1 MKTDWLNKVQTRL
14 RNEQHAQAPQGLLD
28 DIKNEMRRRGMAPT
42 CRPPRHRKVVALW
55 GVRAASIA
63 AFLAVGLYIVHRTTL
78 PSADKPLVST
88 IAPSPLAPS
97 NIVSRQP
104 MPHAVQHAERPIASR
119 SIHHS
124 AHKAHSLL
132 MARNELPA
140 KTDAQPTETAPS
152 QPHSDTQTAQPSR
165 RVLPAMPPQS
175 GRETPPQRKP
185 STDASRW
192 SFATSYDGLSGSSH
206 TSQGVLL
213 AAANPYGEY
222 VDAFSGHERQNYAN
236 GSGSVQ
242 MKTRHHRPV
251 KFGLSVGYNIHR
263 RWRIQTGLT
272 YSRLVSD
279 FTCDM
284 DHAESAVQ
292 QELHYIGLPVS
303 MGYSFYKTRRINL
316 YTMAGGEVEKLV
328 KGRAKQKATPDVV
341 PPTSAE
347 TITEHAPI
355 FSIHAAVGGEIRFN
369 PALSAYVEP
378 GISHHFNNGSN
389 VKSVYKDKP
398 TSLSLNVGIRVYL
411 NK

>member
-28 DIKNEMRRRGMAPT
+28 DIKNEMRRRGIAPT
-42 CRPPRHRKVVALW
+42 CRPPRRRKVVALW
-55 GVRAASIA
+55 GIRAASIA
-63 AFLAVGLYIVHRTTL
+63 AFLTVGLYIVHRMTL
-78 PSADKPLVST
+78 PSADKPLVSAT
-88 IAPSPLAPS
+88 SPSLLVPPNIA
-97 NIVSRQP
+97 SRQP
-104 MPHAVQHAERPIASR
+104 TPHASPHAEHLIASR
-119 SIHHS
+119 PGRHS
-124 AHKAHSLL
+124 VHKAHNLL
-132 MARNELPA
+132 MAHNELPA
-140 KTDAQPTETAPS
+140 QTGAQPTETTPS
-152 QPHSDTQTAQPSR
+152 QPRSDTQTEQPSHR
-165 RVLPAMPPQS
+165 ILPAMPPQS
-175 GRETPPQRKP
+175 GRETPPQRRP
-185 STDASRW
+185 STDDSRW

-236 GSGSVQ
+236 GSGSIQ
-242 MKTRHHRPV
+242 MKTKHHRPV

-263 RWRIQTGLT
+263 RWHIQTGLT

-284 DHAESAVQ
+284 DNAESAVE

-328 KGRAKQKATPDVV
+328 KGRAKQKAAQDVV

-389 VKSVYKDKP
+389 VKNVYKDKP